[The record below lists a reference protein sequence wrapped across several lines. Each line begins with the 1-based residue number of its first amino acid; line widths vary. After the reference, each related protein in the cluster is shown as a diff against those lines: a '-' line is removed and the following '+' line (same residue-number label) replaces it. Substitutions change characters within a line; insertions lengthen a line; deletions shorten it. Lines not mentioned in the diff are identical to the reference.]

1 MEYKTNNA
9 GINIINENKKIEII
23 KSKSLEDI
31 INTDDIINFISSSFY
46 SIIHNN
52 KIMKKKQARVDEP
65 LFSKNVPVLN
75 LNKYLV
81 RIIKYTEIENNTL
94 IVAYLYIIKLIKK
107 ENFVLGINNVYRLL
121 LGAVVL
127 AKKVLE
133 DIKLYNSYYCDIG
146 GISNKELN
154 LIEYNIFT
162 RIDFDVNLKMDDVNK
177 VYVEIFEGLPQ
188 SRLEE
193 IFKTININND
203 IFNSNSININKEDI
217 KQEEHNNLN
226 DNNINNKEL

>member
-177 VYVEIFEGLPQ
+177 VYVEIFEG
-188 SRLEE
+188 
-193 IFKTININND
+193 
-203 IFNSNSININKEDI
+203 
-217 KQEEHNNLN
+217 
-226 DNNINNKEL
+226 